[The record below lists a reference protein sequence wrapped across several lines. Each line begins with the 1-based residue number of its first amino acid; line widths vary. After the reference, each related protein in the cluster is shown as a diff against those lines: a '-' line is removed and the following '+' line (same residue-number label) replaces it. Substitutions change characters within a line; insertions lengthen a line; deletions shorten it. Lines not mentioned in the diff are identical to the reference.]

1 MRSESGLMLAGLQL
15 LQEIGTSFS
24 SVSVLRPLWFITV
37 SNVY

>member
-1 MRSESGLMLAGLQL
+1 MQACTL

-37 SNVY
+37 SRRVYIP